1 MLPIYN
7 YNRENK
13 VVFYGYEKNISSYLR
28 GIFGFV
34 LALNLCDDNFYLQ
47 NAILHIK

>member
-1 MLPIYN
+1 MFSMDM
-7 YNRENK
+7 K
-13 VVFYGYEKNISSYLR
+13 KNISSYKR